1 MTSNLEKVRDVSYG
15 AIPPQSPSQ
24 SPSINSQQSPSSV
37 YSVINDPSHSSHSRV
52 MTSSLEKVR
61 DVSYGA
67 IPQSPLYSQQQSP
80 SRGYSVIN
88 DPSHSS
94 SEGVEE
100 ANSLLGN
107 LKTEPEFKLHKSIF
121 RFYILL
127 LFCGFT
133 FMQGLIWNNW
143 GPIADSADLV
153 YGWDSSVIALLT
165 NLGPI
170 AFVPGF
176 ILFPIIIN
184 LYGLRYGIL
193 LGMFLT
199 CLGAVIRVFTT
210 SYPAGTIIMY
220 IAHFLNGLA
229 GPASMGAS
237 TTISANWFPCNER
250 TFATGIAGAANYLGV
265 AVSFII
271 GPLMVRQINSTNPTA
286 TQLSEVTADIY
297 HMLYVLAGVCVFIFL
312 LILVYFPSKPK
323 HPPSITAKVER
334 SNFFKSLKQ
343 LLTNFSFW
351 AIFLCYGIAT
361 GINSAW
367 SGFLY
372 PNLSMLKD
380 IKVTQVYVGWLGF
393 YSTIAGVIS
402 AIVIGLISDRF
413 PRWKKSF
420 LVVGMAL
427 AAIAAF
433 LFTLFCN
440 EMIRVGDSTYF
451 VITFTGILLTLF
463 VNSTIGI
470 YYELSAEVGYPV
482 PEATSTIVLTL
493 SNNLIGFVFLLIAQF
508 PQLGT
513 SWMNWCQA
521 VAFVVVVPI
530 LIFTPIRYNRLNK
543 DTVVH

>member
-1 MTSNLEKVRDVSYG
+1 
-15 AIPPQSPSQ
+15 
-24 SPSINSQQSPSSV
+24 
-37 YSVINDPSHSSHSRV
+37 
-52 MTSSLEKVR
+52 MTSSLEKG
-61 DVSYGA
+61 DASYGT
-67 IPQSPLYSQQQSP
+67 IPPQSLLQHSTQQGP
-80 SRGYSVIN
+80 RVYSVIN

-94 SEGVEE
+94 SEEVEE

-153 YGWDSSVIALLT
+153 YGWDSSVIAFLA

-176 ILFPIIIN
+176 ILFPIVIN
-184 LYGLRYGIL
+184 QFGLRYGIL

-199 CLGAVIRVFTT
+199 CLGAIMRVFTT
-210 SYPAGTIIMY
+210 SYPAATIIMY

-229 GPASMGAS
+229 GPASMGAT

-250 TFATGIAGAANYLGV
+250 TLATGIGGAANYLGV

-271 GPLMVRQINSTNPTA
+271 GPLMVRQINSTNHTA
-286 TQLSEVTADIY
+286 TELSEVTADIY
-297 HMLYVLAGVCVFIFL
+297 HMLYVLAGVCVVLFL

-323 HPPSITAKVER
+323 HPPSITAKEER
-334 SNFFKSLKQ
+334 SNILQTLRQ
-343 LLTNFSFW
+343 LLTNGSFW
-351 AIFLCYGIAT
+351 VIFLCYGIAT
-361 GINSAW
+361 GVNSAW
-367 SGFLY
+367 SGLLY
-372 PNLSMLKD
+372 PNLSMLRD
-380 IKVTQVYVGWLGF
+380 ITVTQVYVGWLGF
-393 YSTIAGVIS
+393 YSTIAGAVS
-402 AIVIGLISDRF
+402 TIVVGLISDRL

-420 LVVGMAL
+420 IIVGMVL
-427 AAIAAF
+427 AALAAF

-440 EMIRVGDSTYF
+440 EMIRVGNSTYF

-493 SNNLIGFVFLLIAQF
+493 SNNLVGFVFLLIAQF

-521 VAFVVVVPI
+521 VSFVAVVPI

>member
-1 MTSNLEKVRDVSYG
+1 MTSSLEKVGDASYG
-15 AIPPQSPSQ
+15 AIPPQSPTLYSK
-24 SPSINSQQSPSSV
+24 QQSQRV
-37 YSVINDPSHSSHSRV
+37 YS
-52 MTSSLEKVR
+52 
-61 DVSYGA
+61 A
-67 IPQSPLYSQQQSP
+67 
-80 SRGYSVIN
+80 IN

-94 SEGVEE
+94 SSSELEE
-100 ANSLLGN
+100 TNSLLGN
-107 LKTEPEFKLHKSIF
+107 LKPEPEFKLHKSLF

-127 LFCGFT
+127 LFSGFT

-153 YGWDSSVIALLT
+153 YGWDSSVIAILT

-170 AFVPGF
+170 AFVPGLL
-176 ILFPIIIN
+176 LFPIIMN
-184 LYGLRYGIL
+184 LFGLRYGIL

-199 CLGAVIRVFTT
+199 CLGSVIRIFTT
-210 SYPAGTIIMY
+210 SYPAATIIMY

-229 GPASMGAS
+229 GPASMGAC
-237 TTISANWFPCNER
+237 TTISVNWFPCNER
-250 TFATGIAGAANYLGV
+250 TLATGIGGAANYLGV
-265 AVSFII
+265 AVSFLI
-271 GPLMVRQINSTNPTA
+271 GPLMVRQINSTNHTA

-297 HMLYVLAGVCVFIFL
+297 HMLYVLAGVCVVLFL

-323 HPPSITAKVER
+323 HPPSITANEER
-334 SNFFKSLKQ
+334 SNLFQSLRQ
-343 LLTNFSFW
+343 LLTNVSFW
-351 AIFLCYGIAT
+351 IIFLCYGVAT
-361 GINSAW
+361 GVNSAW

-393 YSTIAGVIS
+393 YSTIAGAIS

-413 PRWKKSF
+413 PRWKKTF
-420 LVVGMAL
+420 IIVAMAL

-440 EMIRVGDSTYF
+440 EMIRVGNSTYF

-482 PEATSTIVLTL
+482 PEATSTMVFTL
-493 SNNLIGFVFLLIAQF
+493 ANNLVGFVFLLIAQF

-521 VAFVVVVPI
+521 VAFVVVIPV